1 MTSSLPSAA
10 ILQEY
15 QGIGVP
21 DDSIAIMLQRGGEE
35 ILLTK
40 VEHRF
45 TVSPSA
51 NSGQV
56 ENWVSKIPAT
66 WLRHVPG
73 SNLEEFSVDDPEKLK
88 DIMATARA
96 LDEIDFASRV
106 YHPEN
111 NVATYFY
118 LSNQI
123 TIQFDP
129 KVTQEA
135 RNTIASYVGVEQFKV
150 VEGIPNTFV
159 YKLTPD
165 STENP
170 VKITNR
176 LTRYPEVFVA
186 EPNIIIQSQIHY
198 TPRDPLYPKQWYLNN
213 KGGDQVDL
221 NSHISAEK
229 AWDITKGSRSIIVAI
244 ADDSVDLNHPD
255 FKGAGKIV
263 APMDFKDNDTSPLPG
278 ADSDNHGTA
287 CAGVAVAEENGQ
299 GIVGVAPGCALM
311 PIRTTGFLDDDSI
324 ESVFNWAID
333 NGAAVISCSWGPS
346 AVYFPLSLRQRAVI
360 SKAATQ
366 GRNGKGCVIAFAAGN
381 ANRPINGTI
390 NERGWP
396 NNVLTGQTKWLGG
409 FTVHPD
415 VITISACTSLS
426 KKAAYSNWGT
436 GISVCAPSNN
446 APPGM
451 WLQETGF
458 VSTPPEVT
466 GMLPGLGIFTDDR
479 VGAEGYDPS
488 DYTGY
493 FGGTSS
499 ATPVVA
505 GVAALVLS
513 ANPALTAQQVKTILQ
528 QSADKIVDP
537 EPDPQFGT
545 RQGSYDSNGH
555 SEWFGYGKVNAY
567 KAVLMAVKM
576 RNGDSSGGGSTNGGR
591 FSDISGHW
599 AQAFIEALVAMNVI
613 SGFPD
618 GTFQPNSLLN
628 RVQYAALVTNSFNA
642 TPKRAATNFVDVPLS
657 FWGRDVIQKANSA
670 GFMSGYPGMQFRPQ
684 QNLTRLEALLALV
697 SGLGLT
703 GGTPDSLN
711 VYGDANQIPTFA
723 VSAIV
728 AATVNHIVVNYPYR
742 SILSPN
748 QNITRGEVCAF
759 IYQCLVA
766 TKGAKAINSA
776 YIV

>member
-10 ILQEY
+10 ILDEY

-35 ILLTK
+35 ILLTR
-40 VEHRF
+40 VENRF

-51 NSGQV
+51 NSGPV

-106 YHPEN
+106 YHPAN
-111 NVATYFY
+111 NVGTYFY

-129 KVTQEA
+129 KVSQEA
-135 RNTIASYVGVEQFKV
+135 RDTIASHVGVKQLKA

-159 YKLTPD
+159 YQLTTD

-186 EPNIIIQSQIHY
+186 EPNIIIQSQTHY

-213 KGGDQVDL
+213 KGGDQVSV

-229 AWDITKGSRSIIVAI
+229 AWDITRGSRSIVLAI

-287 CAGVAVAEENGQ
+287 CAGVAVAEENGK

-311 PIRTTGFLDDDSI
+311 PIRTTGYLDDDSV

-333 NGAAVISCSWGPS
+333 KGASVISCSWGPS
-346 AVYFPLSLRQRAVI
+346 AVYFPLSLRQRAI
-360 SKAATQ
+360 ITKAATQ
-366 GRNGKGCVIAFAAGN
+366 GRKGKGAVVVFAAGN

-396 NNVLTGQTKWLGG
+396 NNVLSGQTKWLGG

-415 VITISACTSLS
+415 VITVAACTSLN
-426 KKAAYSNWGT
+426 KKAAYSNWGS
-436 GISVCAPSNN
+436 GIFVCAPSNN

-479 VGAEGYDPS
+479 VGADGYDTG

-513 ANPALTAQQVKTILQ
+513 ANPDLSAQQVKTIIQ

-537 EPDPQFGT
+537 DPDPQFGT

-567 KAVLMAVKM
+567 KAVQMAVQM
-576 RNGDSSGGGSTNGGR
+576 RTGGGSGGR
-591 FSDISGHW
+591 LSDISGHW
-599 AQAFIEALVAMNVI
+599 AQAFIEALVGMNVI

-618 GTFQPNSLLN
+618 GTFQPNSPLT
-628 RVQYAALVTNSFNA
+628 RVQYAALLTNAFNA
-642 TPKRAATNFVDVPLS
+642 VPKRAATNFVDVPLS
-657 FWGRDVIQKANSA
+657 FWGRDVILKANRA
-670 GFMSGYPGMQFRPQ
+670 GFLSGYPGMQFRPQ
-684 QNLTRLEALLALV
+684 QILTRLEALLALV
-697 SGLGLT
+697 SGLGLS

-711 VYGDANQIPTFA
+711 VYGDVNQIPTFA
-723 VSAIV
+723 VSAIA

-742 SILSPN
+742 SLLSPN
-748 QNITRGEVCAF
+748 QSITRGEVCAF

-766 TKGAKAINSA
+766 TKGAKPINSA